1 MTVSYTKPKQ
11 YNEIKAALI
20 ARPLATREEVAQRLR
35 CSISTV
41 IRVDKILKQEG
52 VDVAAIAQKI
62 VDKYFADHPGATC
75 TEAALALKTTPR
87 NIGRFWHCWTS
98 FNDDD
103 FFSRRVLRPAWY
115 VCEIAKR
122 GCIGISLPPDEFNTY
137 LDFYEKKKK
146 GLLS

>member
-1 MTVSYTKPKQ
+1 MVAKLDKPQ
-11 YNEIKAALI
+11 RYDEIKKILFAN
-20 ARPLATREEVAQRLR
+20 PLATREEVAQRLR

-52 VDVAAIAQKI
+52 VDVAAIAQGM

-75 TEAALALKTTPR
+75 TAAALALQTTPR
-87 NIGRFWHCWTS
+87 NIGRFRHCWTG
-98 FNDDD
+98 FDDD
-103 FFSRRVLRPAWY
+103 EFYRRRVLRPAWY

-122 GCIGISLPPDEFNTY
+122 GCIGVSLPPDEFNVY

>member
-1 MTVSYTKPKQ
+1 MAVSYTKPKQ

-20 ARPLATREEVAQRLR
+20 ARPLDTYLMIANRVG
-35 CSISTV
+35 CSLSTV
-41 IRVDKILKQEG
+41 NRAEKILRNEG
-52 VDVAAIAQKI
+52 VDVAAIAQGI

-75 TEAALALKTTPR
+75 TAAALALKTTPR
-87 NIGRFWHCWTS
+87 NIGRFRHCWTG
-98 FNDDD
+98 FDDD
-103 FFSRRVLRPAWY
+103 EFYRRRVLRPAWY

-122 GCIGISLPPDEFNTY
+122 GCIGVSLPPDEFSTY